1 MQNLS
6 RLELTDIPFVLSEGE
21 LLKVSVFSVH
31 ATIAIS
37 HKRAAIQISVCKLM
51 ATRIQ
56 LKFHCHCV
64 TVKGI
69 SRRNFH
75 LAKFV
80 PHRKQHSFCCFYQ
93 WWEGI
98 DIWEKFLKIKCQS
111 LRGGGRLKNF
121 DLSRHQPNPTLK
133 WMIWR
138 WKNLK
143 YNWTDT
149 GKAIKKEH
157 EGFQNKV

>member
-37 HKRAAIQISVCKLM
+37 HKRAAIQISVWKLM

-56 LKFHCHCV
+56 PEFHCHCVHCV
-64 TVKGI
+64 TVKGT

-75 LAKFV
+75 CHGKICTHTA
-80 PHRKQHSFCCFYQ
+80 SNTFCVAFINGESAQ
-93 WWEGI
+93 I
-98 DIWEKFLKIKCQS
+98 SEKLF
-111 LRGGGRLKNF
+111 
-121 DLSRHQPNPTLK
+121 
-133 WMIWR
+133 
-138 WKNLK
+138 
-143 YNWTDT
+143 
-149 GKAIKKEH
+149 
-157 EGFQNKV
+157 

>member
-37 HKRAAIQISVCKLM
+37 HKRAAIQISVWKLM

-56 LKFHCHCV
+56 PKFHFYCV
-64 TVKGI
+64 TAKGT

-75 LAKFV
+75 C
-80 PHRKQHSFCCFYQ
+80 H
-93 WWEGI
+93 G
-98 DIWEKFLKIKCQS
+98 KICTHTATNTFHVAFINGESAQI
-111 LRGGGRLKNF
+111 N
-121 DLSRHQPNPTLK
+121 
-133 WMIWR
+133 I
-138 WKNLK
+138 
-143 YNWTDT
+143 
-149 GKAIKKEH
+149 
-157 EGFQNKV
+157 